1 MNKWIIPKS
10 VKKFVVGWIRTYK
23 WIKLN
28 KKKQNFRNILKNL
41 FWTKKYLKFKIQLEG
56 LKVKAYLFQTIQSK
70 SLN

>member
-28 KKKQNFRNILKNL
+28 KKNKILEIFWKIYFEPKNIWNSRYNWKD
-41 FWTKKYLKFKIQLEG
+41 
-56 LKVKAYLFQTIQSK
+56 
-70 SLN
+70 